1 MGIRSTLASVI
12 GGEQVEARLRD
23 LVEGILASK
32 SFARPADLQ
41 EMRDRLAALEGG
53 STGSASDLAPRVK
66 ALETDN
72 ASLRKKI
79 DLLRGAVDAAT
90 SQLSEVRKGIDD
102 AHGEA
107 RKALSR
113 AESALA
119 TAESLSDGIEELERV
134 TDASSGADSR
144 IDLNVATVDQ
154 LEGLSG
160 IGPSMAQRIVD
171 NRDEKGPFHKVSDLS
186 RVKGLGAATVKK
198 LDAFLRV

>member
-12 GGEQVEARLRD
+12 GGDQVEARLRD
-23 LVEGILASK
+23 LVEGVIASK
-32 SFARPADLQ
+32 GFVRPADLQ
-41 EMRDRLAALEGG
+41 ELRDRVASIEGG
-53 STGSASDLAPRVK
+53 DSAQDSGLANRVK

-72 ASLRKKI
+72 ASLRKKL

-90 SQLSEVRKGIDD
+90 AQLSDVRRGVDEAKGEV
-102 AHGEA
+102 

-119 TAESLSDGIEELERV
+119 TAESLSEGIDALERV
-134 TDASSGADSR
+134 VEAPASGDGR
-144 IDLNVATVDQ
+144 IDLNRATVEQ

-160 IGPSMAQRIVD
+160 IGPSMAQRIIQD
-171 NRDEKGPFHKVSDLS
+171 RDERGPFHKVADLS